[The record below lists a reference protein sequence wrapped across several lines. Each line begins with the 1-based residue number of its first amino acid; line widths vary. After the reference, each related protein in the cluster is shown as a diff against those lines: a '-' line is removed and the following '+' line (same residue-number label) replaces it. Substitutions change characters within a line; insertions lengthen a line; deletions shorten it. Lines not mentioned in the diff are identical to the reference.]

1 MTLSTD
7 VFVIGLVTGLTYAIL
22 AVGLVLIYRSTR
34 VINFAHGQLGA
45 ASALLLAKL
54 VNDHGV
60 SWWLAF
66 PVALVLAAAVGAAA
80 EALVIRRLEGAS
92 RTTVMIAT
100 IGLAQILFGAS
111 FWTVVRPDGNRL
123 SQVGYP
129 VPVHW
134 HVEIA
139 DYVVRG
145 ADFMI
150 VLVVPIAA
158 FAIAVLLRGTTLGTQ
173 IRAVA
178 ANREAAELAGLP
190 VRRVAASV
198 WAIAGVLSAITAILL
213 GPLRGANL
221 TEVLGP
227 ALMVRALAA
236 ALVGGMTNLPVAF
249 AAGIGLGVV
258 EQLTF
263 ANFASGG
270 ITELAV
276 FALVMVMLVWRAGSI
291 SRMRRRADEEI
302 GIIRPPRPLPADLA
316 AKPWAP
322 WMRRGPV
329 LAAAVFGLALPL
341 LPGMHTQSKA
351 FLLTEVLVY
360 CLVGVSLVIVTG
372 LSGQLSMGQFALLG
386 VGAYLTVRLAPHDL
400 SLPAN
405 MVLVGGACALA
416 ATVIGIPAVR
426 VRGLFLGVTTLSF
439 AVLAYGYLFNQR
451 WMTGAG
457 SSFVTLEGQPRLP
470 FVGDVTTNRGL
481 YYTALGTLFLALA
494 SLAALRRSG
503 SARRLTAVRDNPANA
518 AAHGLPPGATNV
530 AAFALS
536 GFVAGAAGVLWAYSH
551 VNFDANAFPAATSL
565 TVLSAAV
572 IGGVASPAG
581 VLLATGLVIGVP
593 LVFEWSTVLV
603 YLFTGAGVLA
613 VVLALPGGLV
623 SALVRVRDGLA
634 GFVDRNVRAA
644 VLDEAVPD
652 APALECRE
660 VTVRFGGI
668 VALDEV
674 SLRVEPGETVALIG
688 SNGAGKTTLMD
699 CISGYLAPDAGHVLV
714 FGSPVGALSPE
725 YRPYAG
731 VARTFQDA
739 RLYQGLTVQQCV
751 LVALESRV
759 SSGLLSSLV
768 RAPWESFAEQQR
780 LEDADALLHRVG
792 LWDVRDVLLADLPT
806 GTRRVCDVAC
816 AAALRPRLLLLD
828 EPTAG
833 VSHQEVPAL
842 LELVRSVRAELGCAV
857 LLIEHDMEVVMGEA
871 DRIYV
876 LEAGRVIAE
885 GTPAAIASH
894 PAVIEAY
901 LGRGVAEHGSAR
913 RRRRA
918 PVRARPPVAK
928 GRGAR

>member
-1 MTLSTD
+1 MTLSAD
-7 VFVIGLVTGLTYAIL
+7 VFVIGLVTGLTYAVL

-66 PVALVLAAAVGAAA
+66 PLALVLAAGVGAAA
-80 EALVIRRLEGAS
+80 ETLVIRRLEDAP

-100 IGLAQILFGAS
+100 IGLAQILFAVS
-111 FWTVVRPDGNRL
+111 FWGAVRPDANRL
-123 SQVGYP
+123 AERGYP
-129 VPVHW
+129 VPVDW
-134 HVEIA
+134 SFEIS

-145 ADFMI
+145 ADIMI
-150 VLVVPIAA
+150 VLIVPAA
-158 FAIAVLLRGTTLGTQ
+158 AALVALLLRGTTIGIQ

-178 ANREAAELAGLP
+178 ANREAAELTALP
-190 VRRVAASV
+190 VRRVATSV
-198 WAIAGVLSAITAILL
+198 WAIAGVLSAVTAILL

-236 ALVGGMTNLPVAF
+236 ALVGGMTNLPLAF

-258 EQLTF
+258 EQITF
-263 ANFASGG
+263 SNFASGG
-270 ITELAV
+270 VTELAV
-276 FALVMVMLVWRAGSI
+276 FALVMVMLVRQAGAL
-291 SRMRRRADEEI
+291 SRVRRRGDDDI
-302 GIIRPPRPLPADLA
+302 GLIRPPRMLDAELA
-316 AKPWAP
+316 ARPWAG
-322 WMRRGPV
+322 WFRRAPIAAAA
-329 LAAAVFGLALPL
+329 LAAAALPL
-341 LPGMHTQSKA
+341 LPGLNTQSKA
-351 FLLTEVLVY
+351 FLLTEVVIY
-360 CLVGVSLVIVTG
+360 CLIGLSLVVVTG
-372 LSGQLSMGQFALLG
+372 ISGQLSMGQFALLG
-386 VGAYLTVRLAPHDL
+386 LGAYLTVRLAPSDL
-400 SLPAN
+400 SLPVV
-405 MVLVGGACALA
+405 MVIVGTACALA
-416 ATVIGIPAVR
+416 AAAIGIPAVR

-451 WMTGAG
+451 WLTDAG
-457 SSFVTLEGQPRLP
+457 SSFVTVEGTARLP
-470 FVGDVTTNRGL
+470 FIGDVTTNRGL
-481 YYTALGTLFLALA
+481 YYTSIATLALA
-494 SLAALRRSG
+494 LAALATLRASG
-503 SARRLTAVRDNPANA
+503 AARRLMAVRDNPLNA
-518 AAHGLPPGATNV
+518 AAHGLPPATTNIV
-530 AAFALS
+530 AFALS

-581 VLLATGLVIGVP
+581 VILATIAVIGVP
-593 LVFEWSTVLV
+593 IVFEWSTVLV
-603 YLFTGAGVLA
+603 YLFTGGGVLL
-613 VVLALPGGLV
+613 VVLALPGGIV
-623 SALVRVRDGLA
+623 AVLVRGRDALA
-634 GFVDRNVRAA
+634 QAVDRNVQAA
-644 VLDEAVPD
+644 ALATVHTSG
-652 APALECRE
+652 APALECRS

-668 VALDEV
+668 TALDEV

-699 CISGYLAPDAGHVLV
+699 CISGYLAPDAGEV
-714 FGSPVGALSPE
+714 FAFGAPVGALSPE
-725 YRPYAG
+725 YRPYNG

-739 RLYQGLTVQQCV
+739 RLYQGLTVRQCV
-751 LVALESRV
+751 LVALESRL

-768 RAPWESFAEQQR
+768 AAPWERWVERERAAEA
-780 LEDADALLHRVG
+780 EALLRRVG
-792 LWDVRDVLLADLPT
+792 MWEARDVLLADLST
-806 GTRRVCDVAC
+806 GARRVCDVAC
-816 AAALRPRLLLLD
+816 AAALQPRLLLLD

-857 LLIEHDMEVVMGEA
+857 LLIEHDMSVVMGEA

-885 GTPAAIASH
+885 GEPAAITDH

-901 LGRGVAEHGSAR
+901 LGRSAADHAPAR
-913 RRRRA
+913 RRRRT
-918 PVRARPPVAK
+918 PLRASPKPGGSR
-928 GRGAR
+928 

>member
-1 MTLSTD
+1 MTLSAD
-7 VFVIGLVTGLTYAIL
+7 VFIVGLVTGLTYAIL

-66 PVALVLAAAVGAAA
+66 PLALVLAAGVGAAV
-80 EALVIRRLEGAS
+80 EALVIRRLETAA

-100 IGLAQILFGAS
+100 IGLAQILFAVS
-111 FWTVVRPDGNRL
+111 FWSVVRPDINRL
-123 SQVGYP
+123 AQVGYP
-129 VPVHW
+129 VPIDW
-134 HVEIA
+134 SFEIA

-145 ADFMI
+145 ADLMI
-150 VLVVPIAA
+150 VMVVPAA
-158 FAIAVLLRGTTLGTQ
+158 AALVALLLRGTTIGIQ

-178 ANREAAELAGLP
+178 ANREAAALAALP
-190 VRRVAASV
+190 VRRVTMSV
-198 WAIAGVLSAITAILL
+198 WAIAGVLSAVTAILL

-227 ALMVRALAA
+227 SLMVRALAA

-249 AAGIGLGVV
+249 AAGIGLGIF

-270 ITELAV
+270 VTELAV
-276 FALVMVMLVWRAGSI
+276 FALVMVMLIRQAGAL
-291 SRMRRRADEEI
+291 SRVRRRADDDI
-302 GIIRPPRPLPADLA
+302 GLIRPAHPLDAELA
-316 AKPWAP
+316 TRPWAG
-322 WMRRGPV
+322 WLRRGPV
-329 LAAAVFGLALPL
+329 AAAALLAVILPL
-341 LPGMHTQSKA
+341 LPGLDTQSKA
-351 FLLTEVLVY
+351 FLLTEVVIY
-360 CLVGVSLVIVTG
+360 CLIGVSLVVVTG
-372 LSGQLSMGQFALLG
+372 ISGQLSMGQFALLG
-386 VGAYLTVRLAPHDL
+386 LGAYLTVRLAPSDL
-400 SLPAN
+400 SLPVVMAI
-405 MVLVGGACALA
+405 VGGTCALA
-416 ATVIGIPAVR
+416 AAAIGVPAVR

-439 AVLAYGYLFNQR
+439 SVLAYGYLFNQR
-451 WMTGAG
+451 WLTNAG
-457 SSFVTLEGQPRLP
+457 SSFVTLEGTARLP

-481 YYTALGTLFLALA
+481 YYTAVGTLVLALA
-494 SLAALRRSG
+494 ALAALRGSG
-503 SARRLTAVRDNPANA
+503 AARRLMAVRDNPLNA
-518 AAHGLPPGATNV
+518 AAHGLPPAATNIV
-530 AAFALS
+530 AFALS
-536 GFVAGAAGVLWAYSH
+536 GFIAGAAGVLWAHSH

-581 VLLATGLVIGVP
+581 VVLATIAVIGVP
-593 LVFEWSTVLV
+593 IVFEWSTVLV

-613 VVLALPGGLV
+613 VVLALPGGIV
-623 SALVRVRDGLA
+623 AALVRGRDLLA
-634 GFVDRNVRAA
+634 RAIDRNVHAA
-644 VLDEAVPD
+644 ELAEAD
-652 APALECRE
+652 APGSPALECRD

-668 VALDEV
+668 TALDEV

-699 CISGYLAPDAGHVLV
+699 CVSGYLAPDAGEV
-714 FGSPVGALSPE
+714 FAFGAPVGALSPE
-725 YRPYAG
+725 YRPYTG

-739 RLYQGLTVQQCV
+739 RLYQGMTVLQCV
-751 LVALESRV
+751 LVALESRM
-759 SSGLLSSLV
+759 STGLLSSLV
-768 RAPWESFAEQQR
+768 AAPWERWAER
-780 LEDADALLHRVG
+780 DRRGEAETLLRRVD
-792 LWDVRDVLLADLPT
+792 LWEARDVLLADLST
-806 GTRRVCDVAC
+806 GARRVVDVAC

-842 LELVRSVRAELGCAV
+842 LELVRSVRDELDCAV
-857 LLIEHDMEVVMGEA
+857 LLIEHDMAVVMGEA

-885 GTPAAIASH
+885 GAPAAIADH

-901 LGRGVAEHGSAR
+901 LGRGAADHAPSR

-918 PVRARPPVAK
+918 PVQARNRAGGTR
-928 GRGAR
+928 

>member
-1 MTLSTD
+1 MTLSAD
-7 VFVIGLVTGLTYAIL
+7 VFVIGLVTGMTYAIL

-54 VNDHGV
+54 VNDQGV

-66 PVALVLAAAVGAAA
+66 PLALALAAGIGAAA
-80 EALVIRRLEGAS
+80 EALVIRRLEGAA

-100 IGLAQILFGAS
+100 IGLAQILFAIS
-111 FWTVVRPDGNRL
+111 FWSGFRPDPNTLAQR
-123 SQVGYP
+123 GYP
-129 VPVHW
+129 VPVDW
-134 HVEIA
+134 RVEIA

-150 VLVVPIAA
+150 MLVVPVAA
-158 FAIAVLLRGTTLGTQ
+158 AAIALLLRGTTLGTQ

-190 VRRVAASV
+190 VRRVTTSV

-249 AAGIGLGVV
+249 AAGIGLGIV

-276 FALVMVMLVWRAGSI
+276 FALVMVMLVRRAGSL
-291 SRMRRRADEEI
+291 SRVRRRAEDDI
-302 GIIRPPRPLPADLA
+302 GITRPPRPLPSDLA
-316 AKPWAP
+316 SKPWAA
-322 WMRRGPV
+322 WLRRGPI
-329 LAAAVFGLALPL
+329 LAAALAGVVLPFAPGLD
-341 LPGMHTQSKA
+341 TQSKA
-351 FLLTEVLVY
+351 FLLTEVLIY
-360 CLVGVSLVIVTG
+360 CLVGVSLVVVTG

-386 VGAYLTVRLAPHDL
+386 LGAYLTVRMAPSDL
-400 SLPAN
+400 SLPVCIA
-405 MVLVGGACALA
+405 VVGGACALA
-416 ATVIGIPAVR
+416 AAAIGIPAVR

-451 WMTGAG
+451 WLTDAG
-457 SSFVTLEGQPRLP
+457 SSFVTLEATARLP
-470 FVGDVTTNRGL
+470 FIGDITTNRGL
-481 YYTALGTLFLALA
+481 YYTALGMLAL
-494 SLAALRRSG
+494 SLAALAALRSSG
-503 SARRLTAVRDNPANA
+503 SARRLTAVRDNPSNA
-518 AAHGLPPGATNV
+518 AAHGLPPAATNV

-536 GFVAGAAGVLWAYSH
+536 GFIAGAAGVLWAYSH
-551 VNFDANAFPAATSL
+551 VNFDANSFPAATSL

-572 IGGVASPAG
+572 IGGVTSPAG
-581 VLLATGLVIGVP
+581 VLIATIAVIGIP
-593 LVFEWSTVLV
+593 IVFEWSTVLV
-603 YLFTGAGVLA
+603 YLFTGAGVLT

-623 SALVRVRDGLA
+623 AALTNARDALA
-634 GFVDRNVRAA
+634 RAVDRSMRTTALAERTV
-644 VLDEAVPD
+644 DE
-652 APALECRE
+652 APALECRN

-668 VALDEV
+668 TALDDV

-699 CISGYLAPDAGHVLV
+699 CISGYLAPDAGHVLA
-714 FGSPVGALSPE
+714 FGAPVGALSPE
-725 YRPYAG
+725 YRAYAG

-739 RLYQGLTVQQCV
+739 RLYQGLTVRQCV

-768 RAPWESFAEQQR
+768 RAPWERWAERER
-780 LEDADALLHRVG
+780 LAEADALLQRVG
-792 LWDVRDVLLADLPT
+792 LWDARDVLLADLPT

-857 LLIEHDMEVVMGEA
+857 LLIEHDMAVVMNEA

-885 GTPAAIASH
+885 GAPAAIASH

-901 LGRGVAEHGSAR
+901 LGSGAAEKPKPAR
-913 RRRRA
+913 RRRQ
-918 PVRARPPVAK
+918 VKAK
-928 GRGAR
+928 GTA

>member
-1 MTLSTD
+1 MTLSAD
-7 VFVIGLVTGLTYAIL
+7 VFVIGLVTGLTYAVL

-54 VNDHGV
+54 VNDQGV

-66 PVALVLAAAVGAAA
+66 PIALVLAAGVGAAA
-80 EALVIRRLEGAS
+80 EALVIRRLEGAA

-100 IGLAQILFGAS
+100 IGVAQVLFAIS
-111 FWTVVRPDGNRL
+111 FWGGLRPDPNRL
-123 SQVGYP
+123 AQVGYP
-129 VPVHW
+129 VPVNW
-134 HVEIA
+134 SFEVA

-145 ADFMI
+145 ADLMI
-150 VLVVPIAA
+150 VLVVPLAA
-158 FAIAVLLRGTTLGTQ
+158 AAVALLLRGTTLGAQ

-190 VRRVAASV
+190 VRRVATSV

-249 AAGIGLGVV
+249 GAGIGLGLV

-270 ITELAV
+270 VTELAV
-276 FALVMVMLVWRAGSI
+276 FALVMVMLLRRAGSL
-291 SRMRRRADEEI
+291 SRVRRRADDI
-302 GIIRPPRPLPADLA
+302 GVARPPRPLPSDLA
-316 AKPWAP
+316 ERPWAP
-322 WMRRGPV
+322 WLRRGPV
-329 LAAAVFGLALPL
+329 LAAALAAVALPL
-341 LPGMHTQSKA
+341 LPGLDTQSKA
-351 FLLTEVLVY
+351 FLLTEVVIY
-360 CLVGVSLVIVTG
+360 CLVGVSLVVVTG

-386 VGAYLTVRLAPHDL
+386 LGAYLTARLAPSDL
-400 SLPAN
+400 SLPVT
-405 MVLVGGACALA
+405 MMLVGGACAA
-416 ATVIGIPAVR
+416 AAAVIGIPAVR

-451 WMTGAG
+451 WLTDAG
-457 SSFVTLEGQPRLP
+457 SSFVTVEGVARLP
-470 FVGDVTTNRGL
+470 FVGDITTNRGL
-481 YYTALGTLFLALA
+481 YYTAVATLGLALLA
-494 SLAALRRSG
+494 LAALRTSG
-503 SARRLTAVRDNPANA
+503 AARRLTAVRDNPANA
-518 AAHGLPPGATNV
+518 AAHGLPPAATNV

-565 TVLSAAV
+565 TVLSAAI

-581 VLLATGLVIGVP
+581 VLVATVAVIGVP
-593 LVFEWSTVLV
+593 IVFEWSTVLV
-603 YLFTGAGVLA
+603 YLFTGVGVLT

-623 SALVRVRDGLA
+623 SALVRLRDALA
-634 GFVDRNVRAA
+634 GAIDRSVRTTALAAPVD
-644 VLDEAVPD
+644 D
-652 APALECRE
+652 APALECRT

-668 VALDEV
+668 TALDEV
-674 SLRVEPGETVALIG
+674 SLQVAPGETVALIG

-699 CISGYLAPDAGHVLV
+699 CISGYLAPDSGQVLV
-714 FGSPVGALSPE
+714 FGAPVGELSPE
-725 YRPYAG
+725 YRPFAG
-731 VARTFQDA
+731 VGRTFQDA

-751 LVALESRV
+751 LVALESRL

-768 RAPWESFAEQQR
+768 RAPWERWVERERAE
-780 LEDADALLHRVG
+780 EAEALLRRVG

-857 LLIEHDMEVVMGEA
+857 LLIEHDMAVVMNEA

-876 LEAGRVIAE
+876 LEAGRVIAD
-885 GTPAAIASH
+885 GAPADIARH

-901 LGRGVAEHGSAR
+901 LGHGAATPPKR
-913 RRRRA
+913 RRQ
-918 PVRARPPVAK
+918 VKVK
-928 GRGAR
+928 GTR

>member
-1 MTLSTD
+1 MTLSPD

-66 PVALVLAAAVGAAA
+66 PLALVLAAGVGAAA
-80 EALVIRRLEGAS
+80 EALVIRRLETAA

-100 IGLAQILFGAS
+100 IGLAQILFAVS
-111 FWTVVRPDGNRL
+111 FWSVVRPDTNRL
-123 SQVGYP
+123 AQVGYP
-129 VPVHW
+129 VPIDWSFEV
-134 HVEIA
+134 A

-145 ADFMI
+145 ADLMI
-150 VLVVPIAA
+150 VLVVPAA
-158 FAIAVLLRGTTLGTQ
+158 AALVALLLRATTIGIQ

-178 ANREAAELAGLP
+178 ANREAAELAALP
-190 VRRVAASV
+190 VRRVTMSV
-198 WAIAGVLSAITAILL
+198 WAIAGVLSAVTAILL

-227 ALMVRALAA
+227 SLMVRALAA

-270 ITELAV
+270 VTELAV
-276 FALVMVMLVWRAGSI
+276 FALVMVMLVRQAGAL
-291 SRMRRRADEEI
+291 SRVRRRADDDI
-302 GIIRPPRPLPADLA
+302 GLIRPPRTLADELA
-316 AKPWAP
+316 TRPWAG
-322 WMRRGPV
+322 WLRRGPV
-329 LAAAVFGLALPL
+329 AAAALAAVLLPL
-341 LPGMHTQSKA
+341 LPGLDTQSKA
-351 FLLTEVLVY
+351 FLLTEVVIY
-360 CLVGVSLVIVTG
+360 CLIGVSLVVVTG
-372 LSGQLSMGQFALLG
+372 ISGQLSMGQFALLG
-386 VGAYLTVRLAPHDL
+386 LGAYLTVRLAPSDL
-400 SLPAN
+400 SLP
-405 MVLVGGACALA
+405 VLMAIVGGACALA
-416 ATVIGIPAVR
+416 AAAIGVPAVR

-451 WMTGAG
+451 WLTNAG
-457 SSFVTLEGQPRLP
+457 SSFVTLQGTARLP

-481 YYTALGTLFLALA
+481 YYTAVGTLALA
-494 SLAALRRSG
+494 LAALAALRASG
-503 SARRLTAVRDNPANA
+503 AARRLMAVRDNPLNA
-518 AAHGLPPGATNV
+518 AAHGVPPAATNIV
-530 AAFALS
+530 AFALS
-536 GFVAGAAGVLWAYSH
+536 GFVAGVAGVLWAHSH

-581 VLLATGLVIGVP
+581 VILATIAVIGVP
-593 LVFEWSTVLV
+593 IVFEWSTVLV

-613 VVLALPGGLV
+613 VVLALPGGIV
-623 SALVRVRDGLA
+623 AALVRARDVLA
-634 GFVDRNVRAA
+634 QAIDRNVRAA
-644 VLDEAVPD
+644 VLAEADAPG
-652 APALECRE
+652 APALECRG

-668 VALDEV
+668 AALDGV

-699 CISGYLAPDAGHVLV
+699 CVSGYLAPDAGEVLA
-714 FGSPVGALSPE
+714 FGAPVGALSPE
-725 YRPYAG
+725 YRPYTG

-739 RLYQGLTVQQCV
+739 RLYQGMTVLQCV
-751 LVALESRV
+751 LVALESRM
-759 SSGLLSSLV
+759 SSGLLSSLLA
-768 RAPWESFAEQQR
+768 APWERWAER
-780 LEDADALLHRVG
+780 ERVADAETLLRRVG
-792 LWDVRDVLLADLPT
+792 LWEARDVLLADLST
-806 GTRRVCDVAC
+806 GARRVCDVAC

-842 LELVRSVRAELGCAV
+842 LDLVRSVRSELDCAV
-857 LLIEHDMEVVMGEA
+857 LLIEHDMAVVMRQA

-876 LEAGRVIAE
+876 LEAGSVIAE
-885 GTPAAIASH
+885 GVPAAIADH

-901 LGRGVAEHGSAR
+901 LGRGAADHAPAR

-918 PVRARPPVAK
+918 QVQARPRA
-928 GRGAR
+928 GGTR

>member
-1 MTLSTD
+1 VTLSAD

-60 SWWLAF
+60 SWWFAF
-66 PVALVLAAAVGAAA
+66 PLALVLAAGVGAAA
-80 EALVIRRLEGAS
+80 EALVIRRLEGAA

-100 IGLAQILFGAS
+100 IGLAQILFAVS
-111 FWTVVRPDGNRL
+111 FWSAVRPDANRL
-123 SQVGYP
+123 AQRGYP
-129 VPVHW
+129 VPIDW
-134 HVEIA
+134 SFQIA

-145 ADFMI
+145 ADLMI
-150 VLVVPIAA
+150 VLVVPAA
-158 FAIAVLLRGTTLGTQ
+158 AALVALLLRGTTIGIQ

-178 ANREAAELAGLP
+178 ANREAAELAALP
-190 VRRVAASV
+190 VRRVSMSV
-198 WAIAGVLSAITAILL
+198 WAMAGVLTAVTAILL

-258 EQLTF
+258 EQVTF

-270 ITELAV
+270 VTELAV
-276 FALVMVMLVWRAGSI
+276 FALVMAMLVRQAGAL
-291 SRMRRRADEEI
+291 SRVRRRADDDI
-302 GIIRPPRPLPADLA
+302 GLIRPSPMLDPELA
-316 AKPWAP
+316 ALPWAG
-322 WMRRGPV
+322 WFRRAPI
-329 LAAAVFGLALPL
+329 AAAGLVAMVLPL
-341 LPGMHTQSKA
+341 LPGLDSQSKA
-351 FLLTEVLVY
+351 FLLTEVVIY
-360 CLVGVSLVIVTG
+360 CLIGVSLVVVTG
-372 LSGQLSMGQFALLG
+372 ISGQLSMGQFALLG
-386 VGAYLTVRLAPHDL
+386 LGAYLTVRLAPSDL
-400 SLPAN
+400 SLPVV
-405 MVLVGGACALA
+405 MVLVGTACALA
-416 ATVIGIPAVR
+416 AAAIGIPAVR

-451 WMTGAG
+451 WLTDAG
-457 SSFVTLEGQPRLP
+457 SSFVTLEGAARLP
-470 FVGDVTTNRGL
+470 FVGEITTNRGL
-481 YYTALGTLFLALA
+481 YYTAVVTLFLALA
-494 SLAALRRSG
+494 ALAALRSSG
-503 SARRLTAVRDNPANA
+503 AARRLMAVRDNPLNA
-518 AAHGLPPGATNV
+518 AAHGLPPAATNI

-581 VLLATGLVIGVP
+581 VILATIAVIGVP
-593 LVFEWSTVLV
+593 IVFEWSTVLV
-603 YLFTGAGVLA
+603 YLFTGAGVMV

-623 SALVRVRDGLA
+623 AALVRARDVLA
-634 GFVDRNVRAA
+634 RAVDRNVRAA
-644 VLDEAVPD
+644 ELVRADISG
-652 APALECRE
+652 APALECRG

-668 VALDEV
+668 TALDEV

-699 CISGYLAPDAGHVLV
+699 CISGYLTPDAGEVLA
-714 FGSPVGALSPE
+714 FGVPVGALSPE
-725 YRPYAG
+725 YRPYNG

-739 RLYQGLTVQQCV
+739 RLYQGMTVRQCI
-751 LVALESRV
+751 LVALESRQ

-768 RAPWESFAEQQR
+768 AAPWERWVERERVTEAE
-780 LEDADALLHRVG
+780 ALLRRVG
-792 LWDVRDVLLADLPT
+792 LWDARDVLLADLST
-806 GTRRVCDVAC
+806 GARRVCDVAC

-842 LELVRSVRAELGCAV
+842 LELVRSVRTELGCAV
-857 LLIEHDMEVVMGEA
+857 LLIEHDMAVVMGEA

-885 GTPAAIASH
+885 GEPAAIADH

-901 LGRGVAEHGSAR
+901 LGRGAADHSVAR
-913 RRRRA
+913 RRRRR
-918 PVRARPPVAK
+918 PVRAHAK
-928 GRGAR
+928 GTGGR